1 MRHGVIK
8 VQPTRV
14 LFRPRTGEVPP
25 GPRTNRLRKRL
36 TPSGQR
42 NYLLNNSRAY
52 PRSCVQNESSG
63 SLGRRLAGWWDYV
76 ETRHVVGTVLLF
88 SGMKKQPRLLAIVLV
103 FAAVFVPAS
112 AFAATPHAATV
123 VAFTEVTDAPDEV
136 IMNDSGII
144 PAVEQIAPTE
154 EVVEQPWTFRFMVP
168 VIAVLGIAVLAAVTL
183 HYALRVRGRYRV
195 EG

>member
-1 MRHGVIK
+1 M
-8 VQPTRV
+8 
-14 LFRPRTGEVPP
+14 
-25 GPRTNRLRKRL
+25 
-36 TPSGQR
+36 
-42 NYLLNNSRAY
+42 
-52 PRSCVQNESSG
+52 
-63 SLGRRLAGWWDYV
+63 GRRLAGWWDYV

-103 FAAVFVPAS
+103 FAAVFVPAA

>member
-1 MRHGVIK
+1 
-8 VQPTRV
+8 
-14 LFRPRTGEVPP
+14 
-25 GPRTNRLRKRL
+25 
-36 TPSGQR
+36 
-42 NYLLNNSRAY
+42 
-52 PRSCVQNESSG
+52 
-63 SLGRRLAGWWDYV
+63 
-76 ETRHVVGTVLLF
+76 
-88 SGMKKQPRLLAIVLV
+88 MKKQPRLLAIVLV